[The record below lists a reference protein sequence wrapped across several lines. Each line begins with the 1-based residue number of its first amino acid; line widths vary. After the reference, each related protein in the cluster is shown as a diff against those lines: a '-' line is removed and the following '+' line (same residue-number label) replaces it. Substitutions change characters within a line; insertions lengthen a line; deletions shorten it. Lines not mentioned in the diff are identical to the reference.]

1 MQQQSG
7 GCENPSDHYRLLNG
21 EEDKEEERRL
31 GVSDDAFDT
40 KKPGE
45 VSSADQV
52 TEDEARAASAAASA
66 AAKQRCVLKG
76 LYFIQTGAAAGLQKF
91 LPVYLEQAV
100 KLSPTEIGT
109 MLVAGQITNFFGGLF
124 WGRAA
129 DVTGKYKITSR
140 LFFPSLLIS
149 PTPSPSPRVPKTR
162 SIPLLLPNLHIH
174 HASSVKRTNERT
186 NE

>member
-52 TEDEARAASAAASA
+52 TEDEARAASAASA

-149 PTPSPSPRVPKTR
+149 PTPSPSP
-162 SIPLLLPNLHIH
+162 
-174 HASSVKRTNERT
+174 
-186 NE
+186 

>member
-7 GCENPSDHYRLLNG
+7 SCENPSDHYRLLNG
-21 EEDKEEERRL
+21 EEDKEDEHRS
-31 GVSDDAFDT
+31 GISDDAFDT

-45 VSSADQV
+45 VSTADQV
-52 TEDEARAASAAASA
+52 TEDEARAASAAAAAAA

-129 DVTGKYKITSR
+129 DVTGKYKLTSR
-140 LFFPSLLIS
+140 LFFPSSPIS
-149 PTPSPSPRVPKTR
+149 PTPSLSP
-162 SIPLLLPNLHIH
+162 
-174 HASSVKRTNERT
+174 
-186 NE
+186 